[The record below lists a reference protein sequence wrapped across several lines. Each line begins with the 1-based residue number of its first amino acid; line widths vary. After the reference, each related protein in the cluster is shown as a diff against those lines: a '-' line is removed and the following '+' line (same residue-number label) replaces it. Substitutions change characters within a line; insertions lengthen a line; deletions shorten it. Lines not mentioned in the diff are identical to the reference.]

1 MTPPLATCVII
12 NKNERAVGDTL
23 EALEGELSGTSQR
36 VEVIVVDA
44 SGGRLDDIYSRYDRV
59 RVVTFTPP
67 AGVRVTIPHQR
78 NFGIACASSD
88 IVVFIDA
95 GCRPE
100 SGWISRLLA
109 PLAEGEDVVAGR
121 TVAAGNGVNNYVPR
135 TIRGH
140 DGYLSECPTINLAFR
155 KIAAASVGGFDE
167 SFQYGSDVD
176 FSWRLIDQGYM
187 IRFASDAVVVTD
199 WGDWRR
205 QIRRSYVY
213 GKARARLYRK
223 HRAKRSEILRRDP
236 VTVAY
241 PLFLLGL
248 PLALRWPRYLAMLAL
263 PLWRNRR
270 IGGAAATLDH
280 LVYGA
285 GVLAELMNWLRSRS

>member
-1 MTPPLATCVII
+1 MTTPLASCIII
-12 NKNERAVGDTL
+12 NKNERTVVETL
-23 EALEGELSGTSQR
+23 DALEGEIAGIPQA

-44 SGGRLDDIYSRYDRV
+44 SGGKLDDVYSRYDRLRIV
-59 RVVTFTPP
+59 PFTPP
-67 AGVRVTIPHQR
+67 AGVRVSIPHQR
-78 NFGIACASSD
+78 NRGIDQASSD
-88 IVVFIDA
+88 IIVFIDA
-95 GCRPE
+95 GCSPE
-100 SGWISRLLA
+100 PGWLARLLA

-121 TVAAGNGVNNYVPR
+121 TVAAGKGVNNYGAR
-135 TIRGH
+135 TTREH
-140 DGYLSECPTINLAFR
+140 VGYLSECPTINLAFR
-155 KIAAASVGGFDE
+155 KAAAACVEGFDE

-176 FSWRLIDQGYM
+176 FSWRLVDRGYR
-187 IRFASDAVVVTD
+187 IRFAPDAVVVTD

-223 HRAKRSEILRRDP
+223 HRGKRSEILRRDP

-248 PLALRWPRYLAMLAL
+248 PLALRWPGYVAL
-263 PLWRNRR
+263 LVLPMWRNRR

-285 GVLAELMNWLRSRS
+285 GVLAEMTSWLRA